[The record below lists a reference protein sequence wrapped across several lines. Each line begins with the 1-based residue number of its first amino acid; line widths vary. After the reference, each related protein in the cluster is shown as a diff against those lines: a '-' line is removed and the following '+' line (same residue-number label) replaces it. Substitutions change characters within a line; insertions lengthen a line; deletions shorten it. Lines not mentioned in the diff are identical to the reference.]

1 MTINSQNHW
10 QVYLFTAF
18 FGETPLNITVNNVIF
33 DSGSSLNY
41 ILLPEYNQFMTE
53 LLKYTQC

>member
-10 QVYLFTAF
+10 QVYLFTAI

-53 LLKYTQC
+53 LLKYT

>member
-53 LLKYTQC
+53 LLKYT